1 MSRINVLGA
10 LVLGASLGIG
20 CGAGDRADAER
31 EDARSAEVDINIA
44 DTSPLAETGCLTAAG
59 DRFVLTALESGGA
72 TTTELY
78 QLVGQEEELRKHV
91 GQSVRVT
98 GDAEPAQVAELRE
111 NSTAAPVATSGDP
124 NQGQGQARNQNQGQG
139 QPQVQTQSQTRLET
153 RQMRVA
159 SVTPTGDDCSAETNQ

>member
-10 LVLGASLGIG
+10 LVLSASLGIG
-20 CGAGDRADAER
+20 CGGGDRDDLER
-31 EDARSAEVDINIA
+31 DEARSAEVDIDIA
-44 DTSPLAETGCLTAAG
+44 DTAPVEETGCLTASG

-78 QLVGQEEELRKHV
+78 QLVGQEDELRKHV
-91 GQSVRVT
+91 GKSVRVT

-111 NSTAAPVATSGDP
+111 NSTAAPVATSGDAGK
-124 NQGQGQARNQNQGQG
+124 GQQNQAAG

-153 RQMRVA
+153 RQMRVGT
-159 SVTPTGDDCSAETNQ
+159 VTATGDDCSAGTNQ